1 MRIGIPKERLPNET
15 RVAAT
20 PKTVEQLLKLGF
32 SVAIESGAGQLASF
46 DDKAFAQAGAD
57 IVDGNAIWQSEI
69 ILKVNA
75 PEEEEIALL
84 NPGTTLVSFIWP
96 AQNPGLMEK
105 LAERKVT
112 VMAMDSVPRISR
124 AQSLDAL
131 SSMANIAG
139 YRAIVEA
146 AHEFGRFFTGQ
157 ITAAGKVPPAK
168 VMVIGAGVAGLA
180 AIGAAN
186 SLGAIVRAFDTR
198 PEVKEQV
205 QSMGA
210 EFLEL
215 DFKEEAGSGDGYAKV
230 MSEAFIKAEMA
241 LFAAQAKEVDII
253 VTTALIPGKP
263 APKLITRDMVDS
275 MKAGSV
281 IVDLAAQNGGNCE
294 YTVANQ
300 VVTTDNGVKVI
311 GYTDLPGRL
320 PTQSSQLYGTNLVN
334 LLKLLCKEKDGNI
347 DVDFDDVVIRG
358 VTVIRDGDITW
369 PAPPI
374 QVSAQPQAAPKA
386 APAPKEPEKPASPWR
401 KYALMALAI
410 ILFGWLADVAPKE
423 FLGHFTVFALAC
435 VVGYYVVWNVS
446 HALHTPLM
454 SVTNAISGII
464 VVGALLQIGQGGWV
478 SFLSFI
484 AVLIA
489 SINIFGGFTVTQR
502 MLKSFHIVSGRMG
515 ALLVH
520 FLPPPQQQTSGQ
532 AAKRWRNQPS
542 PGRKPLSR
550 IHQTAGVITQE
561 NPLQQLHRM
570 TEGGDSQRRE
580 NTDER
585 SDQQATKHRSQIRV
599 SV

>member
-1 MRIGIPKERLPNET
+1 MLIGIPKERLPGES

-20 PKTVEQLLKLGF
+20 PQTVGQLIKLGF
-32 SVAIESGAGQLASF
+32 SVTVEHDAGLGASF
-46 DDKAFAQAGAD
+46 DDDSYVAAGATLSDSQQVWQSD
-57 IVDGNAIWQSEI
+57 IVF
-69 ILKVNA
+69 KVNA
-75 PEEEEIALL
+75 PDDEEIALTRE
-84 NPGTTLVSFIWP
+84 GSTLVSFIWP
-96 AQNPGLMEK
+96 AQNPALLEK
-105 LAERKVT
+105 LAARRVT

-146 AHEFGRFFTGQ
+146 AHQFGRFFTGQ

-180 AIGAAN
+180 AIGAAG

-215 DFKEEAGSGDGYAKV
+215 DFEEEAGSGDGYAKV

-241 LFAAQAKEVDII
+241 LFASQAREVDII

-263 APKLITRDMVDS
+263 APKLITEEMVAS
-275 MKAGSV
+275 MKPGSV
-281 IVDLAAQNGGNCE
+281 IVDLAAQNGGNCAL
-294 YTVANQ
+294 TVANQ
-300 VVTTDNGVKVI
+300 VTVTPNGVKII
-311 GYTDLPGRL
+311 GYTDLPSRL

-334 LLKLLCKEKDGNI
+334 LMKLLCKEKDGNI
-347 DVDFDDVVIRG
+347 TVDFDDVVVRG
-358 VTVIRDGDITW
+358 VTVIREGEVTW

-374 QVSAQPQAAPKA
+374 QVSAAPQAAPA
-386 APAPKEPEKPASPWR
+386 AAKNVQKVEAKPVSPWR
-401 KYALMALAI
+401 KYLLIALAI
-410 ILFGWLADVAPKE
+410 VLFGCLANVAPAD
-423 FLGHFTVFALAC
+423 FLSHFTVFALSC

-464 VVGALLQIGQGGWV
+464 VIGAVLQMGHGGWV
-478 SFLSFI
+478 TFISFI

-502 MLKSFHIVSGRMG
+502 MLKMF
-515 ALLVH
+515 
-520 FLPPPQQQTSGQ
+520 
-532 AAKRWRNQPS
+532 
-542 PGRKPLSR
+542 RK
-550 IHQTAGVITQE
+550 G
-561 NPLQQLHRM
+561 
-570 TEGGDSQRRE
+570 
-580 NTDER
+580 
-585 SDQQATKHRSQIRV
+585 
-599 SV
+599 